1 MFHDFKA
8 VVGKAIGLNLL
19 FEGLDIAFNFEKIA
33 ETSLFGSTIL
43 VFSLNPADGR
53 VVKVS

>member
-19 FEGLDIAFNFEKIA
+19 FEGLDIALYFEKIA